1 MPRPV
6 SLPYLPHCANGVEAV
21 QSGSVLIEEFV
32 RKPKTEMAEIEQNI
46 HINAPQLLSRRRR
59 VGDALVTGVMW
70 AAYSYLWA
78 PLISLFA
85 WLLGFE
91 FAYDVIVRA
100 GGIHSLKE
108 ILVIYSMLVACIFV
122 VVAAWSFAN
131 RLRYS
136 GQHDRRKGAE
146 PVSDAE
152 IATYFDIDDDQLRV
166 MRESQVVNVD
176 LSELG
181 AIESVEAGDLQRRP
195 D

>member
-6 SLPYLPHCANGVEAV
+6 LLPYLPHCANGVEAV

-59 VGDALVTGVMW
+59 VGDALVTGFMW
-70 AAYSYLWA
+70 AVYSYLWA

-108 ILVIYSMLVACIFV
+108 ILAIYSMLVACIFV
-122 VVAAWSFAN
+122 VVAAWSFTN

-136 GQHDRRKGAE
+136 GHHDRRKGAE

-152 IATYFDIDDDQLRV
+152 IAAHFDIDDDQLRV
-166 MRESQVVNVD
+166 MRVSQVVTID
-176 LSELG
+176 LSEFG
-181 AIESVEAGDLQRRP
+181 EIESVEADDLQRRP
-195 D
+195 N